1 MNKVAHEQ
9 GSHMKS
15 SSQSS
20 LLTQQRF
27 LPYFITQFLG
37 AFNDNIFKN
46 VLLLFVAF
54 ASVDTLPI
62 SSNLFINLA
71 AGLFILPF
79 FLFSALAGVL
89 ADKYEKSWFIRKVKL
104 LEILIMSLGAIGF
117 IYESYGILLLL
128 LFLMGTQSAFFGP
141 VKYALLPQ
149 QLEPKE
155 LVSGNALVE
164 TGTFLAIL
172 IGTLGAG
179 LIASH
184 ESAKIVAAVCIVLF
198 AVMGYGAS
206 CFIPNAPSNAPD
218 MKIKW
223 RPIALTR
230 QTLKIAKKDR
240 PTFQALMAI
249 SWFWF
254 LGAAYLTQFPNFT
267 KIHLNGTESAVAF
280 LLALFSVGIAIG
292 SLACDKLSNHR
303 IEIGIVPMGS
313 FGISLFG
320 LLMALAV
327 PENLPQFESF
337 NQFVG
342 HSELWPLFAYLLLLG
357 ISGGIFIVPLYALMQ
372 FRAEPNERA
381 QVIAGLNIYNSL
393 FMVGSAVLGIVCLS
407 LLELN
412 IVELFIL
419 LAAMNTLVVL
429 YLVYQVP
436 IYAFRFFTWVVT
448 HTMYRVKH
456 KNLHHLPEKGGAL
469 IICNHVSYMDALLLS
484 AVCPRLIRFVME
496 EDYAKLP
503 PIRRF
508 LKRAG
513 VIPISATNRRSIRN
527 AFNEVEQAL
536 HDGHIVCIFPEGRLT
551 SDGEIGEFMRG
562 MELIIKRS
570 PVPVIPMALKGL
582 WGSYFSRF
590 KGRACKGL
598 PTRFWTKLEIEAGD
612 AIDPKQA
619 SCEVLR
625 QKVIEI
631 RGDFR

>member
-1 MNKVAHEQ
+1 MNND
-9 GSHMKS
+9 
-15 SSQSS
+15 SQSS
-20 LLTQQRF
+20 LLTQKRF

-104 LEILIMSLGAIGF
+104 LEVVIMSLGAIGF
-117 IYESYGILLLL
+117 IYESYAILLLL

-149 QLEPKE
+149 QLESKE

-179 LIASH
+179 IIAS
-184 ESAKIVAAVCIVLF
+184 EENSKLIAAVCIVTF
-198 AVMGYGAS
+198 AVLGYLAS
-206 CFIPNAPSNAPD
+206 YFIPEAPSNAPD
-218 MKIKW
+218 LKVKW
-223 RPIALTR
+223 QPITLTR
-230 QTLKIAKKDR
+230 QTLAIAKKDR

-254 LGAAYLTQFPNFT
+254 LGATYLTQFPNFT
-267 KIHLNGTESAVAF
+267 KVYLNGTESAVAF

-313 FGISLFG
+313 LGISIFG
-320 LLMALAV
+320 FLMAV
-327 PENLPQFESF
+327 SIPEALPDFDSF
-337 NQFVG
+337 KSFVSY
-342 HSELWPLFAYLLLLG
+342 SELWPLFAYLLLLG
-357 ISGGIFIVPLYALMQ
+357 MSGGVFIVPLYSLMQ
-372 FRAEPNERA
+372 FRAKPTERA

-393 FMVGSAVLGIVCLS
+393 FMVGSAVLGIVFLS
-407 LLELN
+407 VLQLS
-412 IVELFIL
+412 IPQLFAL
-419 LAAMNTLVVL
+419 LAVFNTLVMFAL
-429 YLVYQVP
+429 FYQVP

-456 KNLHHLPEKGGAL
+456 KNLHNLPEKGGAL
-469 IICNHVSYMDALLLS
+469 IVCNHVSYMDALLLS

-503 PIRRF
+503 PLRRF

-513 VIPISATNRRSIRN
+513 VIPISATNRSSIRN
-527 AFNEVEQAL
+527 AFKEVERAL
-536 HDGHIVCIFPEGRLT
+536 HEGHIVCIFPEGKLT
-551 SDGEIGEFMRG
+551 SDGEVAEFMRG
-562 MELIIKRS
+562 MELIIRRS

-590 KGRACKGL
+590 KGSACKGL
-598 PTRFWTKLEIEAGD
+598 PNRFWTKIEIEAGRP
-612 AIDPKQA
+612 ILPKDT
-619 SCEVLR
+619 SCETLR
-625 QKVIEI
+625 QSVAKL
-631 RGDFR
+631 RGPLR

>member
-1 MNKVAHEQ
+1 MNN
-9 GSHMKS
+9 

-20 LLTQQRF
+20 LLTQKRF

-104 LEILIMSLGAIGF
+104 LEVVIMSLGAIGF

-149 QLEPKE
+149 QLETKE

-179 LIASH
+179 IIAS
-184 ESAKIVAAVCIVLF
+184 EEGAKLIAAVCIVSF
-198 AVMGYGAS
+198 AVLGYVSS
-206 CFIPNAPSNAPD
+206 CFIPQAPSNAPD
-218 MKIKW
+218 LKVKW
-223 RPIALTR
+223 QPVKLTR
-230 QTLKIAKKDR
+230 ATLAIAKKDR
-240 PTFQALMAI
+240 PTFQALMSI

-267 KIHLNGTESAVAF
+267 KLHLNGTESSVAF

-313 FGISLFG
+313 LGISIFG
-320 LLMALAV
+320 LLMAISI
-327 PENLPQFESF
+327 PESLPDFSSF
-337 NQFVG
+337 HQFVTY
-342 HSELWPLFAYLLLLG
+342 SELWSLFAYLLLLG
-357 ISGGIFIVPLYALMQ
+357 ISGGIFIVPLYSLMQ
-372 FRAEPNERA
+372 LRAKPDERA

-407 LLELN
+407 VLELS
-412 IVELFIL
+412 IPQLFIL
-419 LAAMNTLVVL
+419 LAVGNTLVML
-429 YLVYQVP
+429 YLFYQVP

-469 IICNHVSYMDALLLS
+469 IVCNHVSYMDALLLS

-496 EDYAKLP
+496 EDYTKLP

-513 VIPISATNRRSIRN
+513 VIPISATNRNSIRN
-527 AFNEVEQAL
+527 AFKEVERAL
-536 HDGHIVCIFPEGRLT
+536 HEGHIVCIFPEGKLT
-551 SDGEIGEFMRG
+551 SDGEVAEFMRG

-582 WGSYFSRF
+582 WGSYFSRY

-598 PTRFWTKLEIEAGD
+598 PTRFWTKLEIEAGEP
-612 AIDPKQA
+612 ISPKEA
-619 SCEVLR
+619 SCETLR
-625 QKVIEI
+625 QSVSDL
-631 RGDFR
+631 RGSLR

>member
-1 MNKVAHEQ
+1 MNN
-9 GSHMKS
+9 
-15 SSQSS
+15 SSQPS
-20 LLTQQRF
+20 LLTQKRF

-104 LEILIMSLGAIGF
+104 LEVVIMSLGAIGF

-149 QLEPKE
+149 QLKTKE

-179 LIASH
+179 IIASE
-184 ESAKIVAAVCIVLF
+184 ESAKLVAAICIVSF
-198 AVMGYGAS
+198 AVLGYVSS
-206 CFIPNAPSNAPD
+206 CFIPVAPSNAPD
-218 MKIKW
+218 LKVKWQPIK
-223 RPIALTR
+223 LTKA
-230 QTLKIAKKDR
+230 TLAIAKKDR
-240 PTFQALMAI
+240 PTFQALMSI

-254 LGAAYLTQFPNFT
+254 LGATYLTQFPNFT
-267 KIHLNGTESAVAF
+267 KLHLNGTESSVAF

-313 FGISLFG
+313 LGISIFG
-320 LLMALAV
+320 LLMATSI
-327 PENLPQFESF
+327 PESLPEFGSF
-337 NQFVG
+337 QQFVT

-357 ISGGIFIVPLYALMQ
+357 ISGGIFIVPLYSLMQ
-372 FRAEPNERA
+372 LRAKPDERA

-393 FMVGSAVLGIVCLS
+393 FMVGSAVMGIVCLS
-407 LLELN
+407 LLELS
-412 IVELFIL
+412 IPQLFVL
-419 LAAMNTLVVL
+419 LAMLNTFVML
-429 YLVYQVP
+429 YLFYQVP

-456 KNLHHLPEKGGAL
+456 KNLHNLPENGGAL
-469 IICNHVSYMDALLLS
+469 IVCNHVSYMDALLLS

-503 PIRRF
+503 PLRRF

-513 VIPISATNRRSIRN
+513 VIPISSTNRRSIRN

-536 HDGHIVCIFPEGRLT
+536 HEGHIVCIFPEGKLT
-551 SDGEIGEFMRG
+551 SDGEVAEFMRG
-562 MELIIKRS
+562 MELIIRRS

-582 WGSYFSRF
+582 WGSYFSRY

-598 PTRFWTKLEIEAGD
+598 PTRFWTKLEIEAGELISPTD
-612 AIDPKQA
+612 A
-619 SCEVLR
+619 SCETLR
-625 QKVIEI
+625 QAVADL
-631 RGDFR
+631 RGSQR

>member
-1 MNKVAHEQ
+1 MNN
-9 GSHMKS
+9 

-20 LLTQQRF
+20 LLTQKRF

-104 LEILIMSLGAIGF
+104 LEVVIMSLGAIGF

-149 QLEPKE
+149 QLETKE

-179 LIASH
+179 IIASE
-184 ESAKIVAAVCIVLF
+184 ESAKLVAAICIVSF
-198 AVMGYGAS
+198 AVLGYVSS
-206 CFIPNAPSNAPD
+206 CFIPEAPSNAPD
-218 MKIKW
+218 LKVKWQPIK
-223 RPIALTR
+223 LTKA
-230 QTLKIAKKDR
+230 TLAIAKKDR
-240 PTFQALMAI
+240 PTFQALMSI

-254 LGAAYLTQFPNFT
+254 LGATYLTQFPNFT
-267 KIHLNGTESAVAF
+267 KLHLNGTESSVAF

-313 FGISLFG
+313 LGISIFG
-320 LLMALAV
+320 LLMATSI
-327 PENLPQFESF
+327 PESLPEFGSF
-337 NQFVG
+337 QQFVTY
-342 HSELWPLFAYLLLLG
+342 SELWPLFAYLLLLG
-357 ISGGIFIVPLYALMQ
+357 ISGGIFIVPLYSLMQ
-372 FRAEPNERA
+372 LRAKPDERA

-393 FMVGSAVLGIVCLS
+393 FMVGSAVMGIVCLS
-407 LLELN
+407 VLELS
-412 IVELFIL
+412 IPQLFIL
-419 LAAMNTLVVL
+419 LALLNTFVML
-429 YLVYQVP
+429 YLFYQVP

-456 KNLHHLPEKGGAL
+456 KNLHNLPENGGAL
-469 IICNHVSYMDALLLS
+469 IVCNHVSYMDALLLS

-503 PIRRF
+503 PLRRF

-513 VIPISATNRRSIRN
+513 VIPISSTNRRSIRN

-536 HDGHIVCIFPEGRLT
+536 HDGHIVCIFPEGKLT
-551 SDGEIGEFMRG
+551 SDGEVAEFMRG
-562 MELIIKRS
+562 MELIIRRS

-582 WGSYFSRF
+582 WGSYFSRY

-598 PTRFWTKLEIEAGD
+598 PTRFWTKLEIEAGEPISPTD
-612 AIDPKQA
+612 A
-619 SCEVLR
+619 SCETLR
-625 QKVIEI
+625 QAVADL
-631 RGDFR
+631 RGSQR

>member
-1 MNKVAHEQ
+1 MNN
-9 GSHMKS
+9 

-20 LLTQQRF
+20 LLTQKRF

-104 LEILIMSLGAIGF
+104 LEVVIMSLGAIGF

-149 QLEPKE
+149 QLETKE

-179 LIASH
+179 IIASE
-184 ESAKIVAAVCIVLF
+184 ESAKLIAATCIVSF
-198 AVMGYGAS
+198 AVLGYVSS
-206 CFIPNAPSNAPD
+206 CFIPEAPSNAPD
-218 MKIKW
+218 LKVKWQPIK
-223 RPIALTR
+223 LTKA
-230 QTLKIAKKDR
+230 TLTIAKKDR
-240 PTFQALMAI
+240 PTFQALMSI

-254 LGAAYLTQFPNFT
+254 LGATYLTQFPNFT
-267 KIHLNGTESAVAF
+267 KLHLNGTESSVAF

-313 FGISLFG
+313 LGISIFG
-320 LLMALAV
+320 LLMATSI
-327 PENLPQFESF
+327 PESLPEFGSF
-337 NQFVG
+337 QQFVIY
-342 HSELWPLFAYLLLLG
+342 SELWPLFAYLLLLG
-357 ISGGIFIVPLYALMQ
+357 ISGGIFIVPLYSLMQ
-372 FRAEPNERA
+372 LRAQPDERA

-393 FMVGSAVLGIVCLS
+393 FMVGSAVMGIVCLS
-407 LLELN
+407 VLELS
-412 IVELFIL
+412 IPQLFIL
-419 LAAMNTLVVL
+419 LALLNTFVML
-429 YLVYQVP
+429 YLFYQVP

-456 KNLHHLPEKGGAL
+456 KNLHNLPENGGAL
-469 IICNHVSYMDALLLS
+469 IVCNHVSYMDALLLS

-503 PIRRF
+503 PLRRF

-513 VIPISATNRRSIRN
+513 VIPISSTNRRSIRN

-536 HDGHIVCIFPEGRLT
+536 HEGHIVCIFPEGKLT
-551 SDGEIGEFMRG
+551 SDGEVAEFMRG
-562 MELIIKRS
+562 MELIIRRS

-582 WGSYFSRF
+582 WGSYFSRY

-598 PTRFWTKLEIEAGD
+598 PTRFWTKLEIEAGEPISPTD
-612 AIDPKQA
+612 A
-619 SCEVLR
+619 SCETLR
-625 QKVIEI
+625 QAVTDL
-631 RGDFR
+631 RGSQR

>member
-1 MNKVAHEQ
+1 MNN
-9 GSHMKS
+9 

-20 LLTQQRF
+20 LLTQKRF

-104 LEILIMSLGAIGF
+104 LEVVIMSLGAIGF

-149 QLEPKE
+149 QLETKE

-179 LIASH
+179 IIASE
-184 ESAKIVAAVCIVLF
+184 ESAKLVAAICIVSF
-198 AVMGYGAS
+198 AVLGYASS
-206 CFIPNAPSNAPD
+206 CFIPEAPSNAPD
-218 MKIKW
+218 LKVKWQPIK
-223 RPIALTR
+223 LT
-230 QTLKIAKKDR
+230 QATLAIAKKDR
-240 PTFQALMAI
+240 PTFQALMSI

-254 LGAAYLTQFPNFT
+254 LGATYLTQFPNFT
-267 KIHLNGTESAVAF
+267 KLHLNGTESSVAF
-280 LLALFSVGIAIG
+280 LLALFSIGIAIG

-313 FGISLFG
+313 LGISIFG
-320 LLMALAV
+320 LLMATSIPDSL
-327 PENLPQFESF
+327 PEFGSF
-337 NQFVG
+337 QQFVIY
-342 HSELWPLFAYLLLLG
+342 SELWPLFAYLLLLG
-357 ISGGIFIVPLYALMQ
+357 ISGGIFIVPLYSLMQ
-372 FRAEPNERA
+372 LRAKPDERA

-393 FMVGSAVLGIVCLS
+393 FMVGSAVMGIVCLS
-407 LLELN
+407 VLELS
-412 IVELFIL
+412 IPQLFIL
-419 LAAMNTLVVL
+419 LALLNTFVML
-429 YLVYQVP
+429 YLFYQVP

-456 KNLHHLPEKGGAL
+456 KNLHNLPENGGAL
-469 IICNHVSYMDALLLS
+469 IVCNHVSYMDALLLS

-503 PIRRF
+503 PLRRF

-513 VIPISATNRRSIRN
+513 VIPISSTNRRSIRN

-536 HDGHIVCIFPEGRLT
+536 HEGHIVCIFPEGKLT
-551 SDGEIGEFMRG
+551 SDGEVAEFMRG
-562 MELIIKRS
+562 MELIIRRS

-582 WGSYFSRF
+582 WGSYFSRY

-598 PTRFWTKLEIEAGD
+598 PTRFWTKLEIEAGEPISPAD
-612 AIDPKQA
+612 A
-619 SCEVLR
+619 SCETLR
-625 QKVIEI
+625 QAVADL
-631 RGDFR
+631 RGSQR

>member
-1 MNKVAHEQ
+1 MNN
-9 GSHMKS
+9 

-20 LLTQQRF
+20 LLTQKRF

-54 ASVDTLPI
+54 ASIDTLPI

-104 LEILIMSLGAIGF
+104 LEVVIMSLGAVGF

-149 QLEPKE
+149 QLETKE

-179 LIASH
+179 IIASE
-184 ESAKIVAAVCIVLF
+184 ESAKLIAAVCIVSF
-198 AVMGYGAS
+198 AVLGYISS
-206 CFIPNAPSNAPD
+206 CFIPEAPSNAPD
-218 MKIKW
+218 LKVKW
-223 RPIALTR
+223 QPVKLTR
-230 QTLKIAKKDR
+230 ATLAIAKKDR
-240 PTFQALMAI
+240 PTFQALMSI

-267 KIHLNGTESAVAF
+267 KLHLNGTESSVAF

-313 FGISLFG
+313 LGISVFG
-320 LLMALAV
+320 LLMAISI
-327 PENLPQFESF
+327 PESLPPFGSF
-337 NQFVG
+337 HEFLT

-357 ISGGIFIVPLYALMQ
+357 ISGGIFIVPLYSLMQ
-372 FRAEPNERA
+372 LRAKPNERA

-393 FMVGSAVLGIVCLS
+393 FMVGSAILGIICLS
-407 LLELN
+407 VLKLS
-412 IVELFIL
+412 IPQLFML
-419 LAAMNTLVVL
+419 LALLNTLVMFCL
-429 YLVYQVP
+429 FYQVP

-469 IICNHVSYMDALLLS
+469 IVCNHVSYMDALLLT
-484 AVCPRLIRFVME
+484 AVCPRLIHFVME

-503 PIRRF
+503 PLRRF

-513 VIPISATNRRSIRN
+513 VIPISSTNRNSMRN
-527 AFNEVEQAL
+527 AFKTVEQAL
-536 HDGHIVCIFPEGRLT
+536 HEGHIVCIFPEGKLT
-551 SDGEIGEFMRG
+551 SDGEVAEFMRG
-562 MELIIKRS
+562 MELILRRS
-570 PVPVIPMALKGL
+570 PVSVIPMALKGL

-598 PTRFWTKLEIEAGD
+598 PTRFWTKLEIEAGEPILPKD
-612 AIDPKQA
+612 AN
-619 SCEVLR
+619 CETLR
-625 QKVIEI
+625 QAVAEL
-631 RGDFR
+631 RGPLR

>member
-1 MNKVAHEQ
+1 MNND
-9 GSHMKS
+9 
-15 SSQSS
+15 SQSS
-20 LLTQQRF
+20 LLTQKRF

-104 LEILIMSLGAIGF
+104 LEVVIMSLGAIGF
-117 IYESYGILLLL
+117 IYESYAILLLL

-149 QLEPKE
+149 QLESKE

-179 LIASH
+179 IIAS
-184 ESAKIVAAVCIVLF
+184 EENSKLIAAVCIVTF
-198 AVMGYGAS
+198 AVLGYLAS
-206 CFIPNAPSNAPD
+206 YFIPEAPSNAPD
-218 MKIKW
+218 LKVKW
-223 RPIALTR
+223 QPISLTR
-230 QTLKIAKKDR
+230 QTLAIAKKDR

-254 LGAAYLTQFPNFT
+254 LGATYLTQFPNFT
-267 KIHLNGTESAVAF
+267 KVYLNGTESAVAF

-313 FGISLFG
+313 LGISIFG
-320 LLMALAV
+320 FLMAV
-327 PENLPQFESF
+327 SIPEALPDFDSF
-337 NQFVG
+337 KSFVSY
-342 HSELWPLFAYLLLLG
+342 SELWPLFAYLLLLG
-357 ISGGIFIVPLYALMQ
+357 MSGGIFIVPLYSLMQ
-372 FRAEPNERA
+372 FRAKPTERA

-393 FMVGSAVLGIVCLS
+393 FMVGSAVLGIVFLS
-407 LLELN
+407 VLQLS
-412 IVELFIL
+412 IPQLFAL
-419 LAAMNTLVVL
+419 LAVFNTLVMFAL
-429 YLVYQVP
+429 FYQVP

-456 KNLHHLPEKGGAL
+456 KNLHNLPEKGGAL
-469 IICNHVSYMDALLLS
+469 IVCNHVSYMDALLLS

-503 PIRRF
+503 PLRRF

-513 VIPISATNRRSIRN
+513 VIPISATNRSSIRN
-527 AFNEVEQAL
+527 AFKEVERAL
-536 HDGHIVCIFPEGRLT
+536 HDGHIVCIFPEGKLT
-551 SDGEIGEFMRG
+551 ADGEVAEFMRG
-562 MELIIKRS
+562 MELIIRRS

-590 KGRACKGL
+590 KGSACKGL
-598 PTRFWTKLEIEAGD
+598 PNRFWTKIEIEAGRP
-612 AIDPKQA
+612 ILPKDT
-619 SCEVLR
+619 SCETLR
-625 QKVIEI
+625 QSVAEL
-631 RGDFR
+631 RGPLR

>member
-1 MNKVAHEQ
+1 MNN
-9 GSHMKS
+9 

-20 LLTQQRF
+20 LLTQKRF

-104 LEILIMSLGAIGF
+104 LEVVIMSLGAIGF

-149 QLEPKE
+149 QLETKE

-179 LIASH
+179 IIASE
-184 ESAKIVAAVCIVLF
+184 ESAKLVAAICIVSF
-198 AVMGYGAS
+198 AVLGYVSS
-206 CFIPNAPSNAPD
+206 CFIPEAPSNAPD
-218 MKIKW
+218 LKVKWQPIK
-223 RPIALTR
+223 LTKA
-230 QTLKIAKKDR
+230 TLAIAKKDR
-240 PTFQALMAI
+240 PTFQALMSI

-254 LGAAYLTQFPNFT
+254 LGATYLTQFPNFT
-267 KIHLNGTESAVAF
+267 KLHLNGTESSVAF

-313 FGISLFG
+313 LGISIFG
-320 LLMALAV
+320 LLMATSI
-327 PENLPQFESF
+327 PESLPEFGSF
-337 NQFVG
+337 QQFVTY
-342 HSELWPLFAYLLLLG
+342 SKLWPLFAYLLLLG
-357 ISGGIFIVPLYALMQ
+357 ISGGIFIVPLYSLMQ
-372 FRAEPNERA
+372 LRAKPDERA

-393 FMVGSAVLGIVCLS
+393 FMVGSAVMGIVCLS
-407 LLELN
+407 VLELS
-412 IVELFIL
+412 IPQLFVL
-419 LAAMNTLVVL
+419 LALLNTFVML
-429 YLVYQVP
+429 YLFYQVP

-456 KNLHHLPEKGGAL
+456 KNLHNLPENGGAL
-469 IICNHVSYMDALLLS
+469 IVCNHVSYMDALLLS

-503 PIRRF
+503 PLRRF

-513 VIPISATNRRSIRN
+513 VIPISSTNRRSIRN

-536 HDGHIVCIFPEGRLT
+536 HEGHIVCIFPEGKLT
-551 SDGEIGEFMRG
+551 SDGEVAEFMRG
-562 MELIIKRS
+562 MELIIRRS

-582 WGSYFSRF
+582 WGSYFSRY

-598 PTRFWTKLEIEAGD
+598 PTRFWTKLEIETGEPISPAD
-612 AIDPKQA
+612 A
-619 SCEVLR
+619 SCETLHQAVADLR
-625 QKVIEI
+625 GSQ
-631 RGDFR
+631 R

>member
-1 MNKVAHEQ
+1 MNN
-9 GSHMKS
+9 

-20 LLTQQRF
+20 LLTQKRF

-104 LEILIMSLGAIGF
+104 LEVAIMSLGAIGF

-149 QLEPKE
+149 QLETKE

-179 LIASH
+179 IIASE
-184 ESAKIVAAVCIVLF
+184 ESAKLIAAVCIVSF
-198 AVMGYGAS
+198 AVLGYVSS
-206 CFIPNAPSNAPD
+206 CFIPQAPSNAPD
-218 MKIKW
+218 LKVKW
-223 RPIALTR
+223 QPVKLTR
-230 QTLKIAKKDR
+230 ATLAIAKKDR
-240 PTFQALMAI
+240 PTFQALMSI

-267 KIHLNGTESAVAF
+267 KLHLNGTESSVAF

-313 FGISLFG
+313 LGMSIFG
-320 LLMALAV
+320 LLMAISI
-327 PENLPQFESF
+327 PESLPEFTSF
-337 NQFVG
+337 HQFVTY
-342 HSELWPLFAYLLLLG
+342 SELWPLFAYLLLLG
-357 ISGGIFIVPLYALMQ
+357 VSGGIFIVPLYSLMQ
-372 FRAEPNERA
+372 LRAKPDERA

-407 LLELN
+407 VLDLS
-412 IVELFIL
+412 IPQLFVL
-419 LAAMNTLVVL
+419 LAIGNTLVML
-429 YLVYQVP
+429 YLFYQVP

-456 KNLHHLPEKGGAL
+456 KNLHHLPENGGAL
-469 IICNHVSYMDALLLS
+469 IVCNHVSYMDALLLS

-503 PIRRF
+503 PLRRF

-513 VIPISATNRRSIRN
+513 VIPISATNRNSIRN
-527 AFNEVEQAL
+527 AFKEVERAL
-536 HDGHIVCIFPEGRLT
+536 DEGHIVCIFPEGKLT
-551 SDGEIGEFMRG
+551 ADGEVAEFMRG

-582 WGSYFSRF
+582 WGSYFSRY
-590 KGRACKGL
+590 KGQAFKGL
-598 PTRFWTKLEIEAGD
+598 PTRFRAKLEIEA
-612 AIDPKQA
+612 AEPMLAKEA
-619 SCEVLR
+619 SCDTLR
-625 QKVIEI
+625 QSVSDLRGSI
-631 RGDFR
+631 R

>member
-1 MNKVAHEQ
+1 MNNN
-9 GSHMKS
+9 
-15 SSQSS
+15 SQSS
-20 LLTQQRF
+20 LLTQKRF

-89 ADKYEKSWFIRKVKL
+89 ADKYEKSWFIRKIKL
-104 LEILIMSLGAIGF
+104 IEVVIMSLGAIGF

-149 QLEPKE
+149 QLETKE

-179 LIASH
+179 IIASE
-184 ESAKIVAAVCIVLF
+184 ESAKLIAAISIILF
-198 AVMGYGAS
+198 AILGYVSS
-206 CFIPNAPSNAPD
+206 CFIPEAPSNAPNLEVNWQPV
-218 MKIKW
+218 K
-223 RPIALTR
+223 LTR
-230 QTLKIAKKDR
+230 STLAIAKKDR
-240 PTFQALMAI
+240 PTFQALMSI

-267 KIHLNGTESAVAF
+267 RLHLNGTESSVAF

-292 SLACDKLSNHR
+292 SLTCDKLSNHR
-303 IEIGIVPMGS
+303 IEIGIVPIGS
-313 FGISLFG
+313 MGISIFG
-320 LLMALAV
+320 LLMAISI
-327 PENLPQFESF
+327 PESLPDFGSF
-337 NQFVG
+337 HQFVT

-357 ISGGIFIVPLYALMQ
+357 ISGGIFIVPLYSLMQ
-372 FRAEPNERA
+372 LRAKPDERA

-407 LLELN
+407 VLELS
-412 IVELFIL
+412 IPQLFIL
-419 LAAMNTLVVL
+419 LAVGNTLVMF
-429 YLVYQVP
+429 YLFYQVP

-469 IICNHVSYMDALLLS
+469 IVCNHVSYMDALLLS

-496 EDYAKLP
+496 EDYTKLP

-513 VIPISATNRRSIRN
+513 VIPISATNRSSIRN
-527 AFNEVEQAL
+527 AFKEVERAL
-536 HDGHIVCIFPEGRLT
+536 HEGHIVCIFPEGKLT
-551 SDGEIGEFMRG
+551 SDGEVAEFMRG

-582 WGSYFSRF
+582 WGSYFSRY

-598 PTRFWTKLEIEAGD
+598 PTRFWTKLEIEAGEP
-612 AIDPKQA
+612 ISPKEA
-619 SCEVLR
+619 SCETLR
-625 QKVIEI
+625 QSVSDL
-631 RGDFR
+631 RGPLR